1 MHVHILE
8 VGVDVIRVPIERIAL
23 HPEVVA
29 WKVARGVA
37 QVVVLIPQDSLAAR
51 WRRNNLGSDWQPDVR
66 DAWSEV
72 A

>member
-1 MHVHILE
+1 MRVEILK
-8 VGVDVIRVPIERIAL
+8 VCVNVIGVPVERVILVL
-23 HPEVVA
+23 EVVA
-29 WKVARGVA
+29 GEIARGVA